1 MNWNT
6 WDNKFSLTVPMTEEE
21 LHYAAPS
28 IKRIILRKLK
38 KDYGISIDLKKGESG
53 IVRVIIKEMISDFGV
68 YKAMVTV
75 DRIQLFGF
83 ALWIVKANQ
92 EE

>member
-1 MNWNT
+1 
-6 WDNKFSLTVPMTEEE
+6 
-21 LHYAAPS
+21 
-28 IKRIILRKLK
+28 
-38 KDYGISIDLKKGESG
+38 
-53 IVRVIIKEMISDFGV
+53 MISDFGV